1 MSETLSRNEIPRS
14 GFYYAA
20 QLGINLK
27 SRSNPSRDLL
37 FGLLGVLEK
46 MKTSIG
52 PHDAIDIESVS
63 SAYAESFAMKVFANA
78 DNEDRYGCA
87 TRCDSCSLFLHCL
100 IFVMKVNSQEISS
113 GGQFP

>member
-1 MSETLSRNEIPRS
+1 MSETLSRIEIPRS
-14 GFYYAA
+14 GLYYAA

-27 SRSNPSRDLL
+27 SRSTPSRDLL

-63 SAYAESFAMKVFANA
+63 SAYVENFALKVFANA
-78 DNEDRYGCA
+78 DNEDRNGRA
-87 TRCDSCSLFLHCL
+87 TKCVSLQS
-100 IFVMKVNSQEISS
+100 IFCII
-113 GGQFP
+113 